1 MRVLGMISGTSHDGI
16 DVAVVDFTQDG
27 TTLRGH
33 LVHHG
38 STPYTPRLRADL
50 VAALPPRRITA
61 EDVCTLD
68 TRIGQAFGDAARAA
82 LADAPADAVCSH
94 GQTLYHWVEGNT
106 VRGTLQIGQP
116 AWIAQATGLPVVS
129 DLRTAD
135 VAAGGQGAPLVP
147 LLDRMLLAPDVERGA
162 RAGALNLGGI
172 ANLTVAAPGSAPAA
186 WDIGPANALIDAVV
200 ADSPET
206 PDGFDRDGRLAA
218 SGTVDEALLA
228 ELLTEPYYALA
239 PPKSCGKELFDALY
253 VSGYVDKAAG
263 RSGRPPVTE
272 LDDLVAT
279 LTALTAETV
288 ARTVREARLDVLYVS
303 GGGLRNPALMAAITD
318 RLDGLTVRPSDA
330 LGVPSDAKEA
340 LAFALI
346 GWHSL
351 HGLPGNVVACTG
363 ASGERVLGQLTLGA
377 SGLAAPGTPPVRPE
391 RLVVTGGVG

>member
-33 LVHHG
+33 LAHHG
-38 STPYTPRLRADL
+38 STPYAPRLRADL

-61 EDVCTLD
+61 ADVCALD
-68 TRIGQAFGDAARAA
+68 TRIGQAFADAARAA
-82 LADAPADAVCSH
+82 LDQAPADAVCSH

-106 VRGTLQIGQP
+106 ARGTLQIGGP
-116 AWIAQATGLPVVS
+116 AWIAQGTGLPVVS
-129 DLRTAD
+129 DLRSAD

-147 LLDRMLLAPDVERGA
+147 LLDRMLLAPDVEKGLRV
-162 RAGALNLGGI
+162 GALNLGGI
-172 ANLTVAAPGSAPAA
+172 ANLTVAAPGCEPAA

-200 ADSPET
+200 ADSPDT
-206 PDGFDRDGRLAA
+206 ADVFDRDGRLAA
-218 SGTVDEALLA
+218 SGTVDDELLA
-228 ELLTEPYYALA
+228 GLLTEPYYALA

-253 VSGYVDKAAG
+253 VSGYVEKAAR
-263 RSGRPPVTE
+263 RSGRRPA
-272 LDDLVAT
+272 LDDVVAT

-303 GGGLRNPALMAAITD
+303 GGGLRNPALMAAITG
-318 RLDGLTVRPSDA
+318 RLDGLPVRSSDA

-363 ASGERVLGQLTLGA
+363 ASRERVLGQLTLGER
-377 SGLAAPGTPPVRPE
+377 GLMTPGAPPPRPE
-391 RLVVTGGVG
+391 RLVVTGGVA